1 MRVIL
6 LSLLL
11 IALAACTE
19 DREKQA
25 MRFYGSLRTFG
36 TLFLEYKKDAQAS
49 GLAEDQWLPNNLNDF
64 ISSGYISS
72 DDFKKLTKGFKIEY
86 LRPKD
91 ISDKSPIL
99 VIEAGDWHGDVFADG
114 SYQTLKVV
122 PFKR

>member
-1 MRVIL
+1 MRIIL
-6 LSLLL
+6 LGLLF

-49 GLAEDQWLPNNLNDF
+49 GLPEDHWLPNDLNDF
-64 ISSGYISS
+64 ISSGYIST

-86 LRPKD
+86 FRPKD

-99 VIEAGDWHGDVFADG
+99 MIEVEDWHGDVFTDG
-114 SYQTLKVV
+114 SYKTLKAV

>member
-1 MRVIL
+1 MRVVL
-6 LSLLL
+6 FSLLL
-11 IALAACTE
+11 IALAACAE

-49 GLAEDQWLPNNLNDF
+49 GLPEDQWLPSNLNDF
-64 ISSGYISS
+64 ISSGYISI
-72 DDFKKLTKGFKIEY
+72 DDFQKLTKGFKIEY

-91 ISDKSPIL
+91 SSDKSPIL
-99 VIEAGDWHGDVFADG
+99 VIEVEDWHGDVFADG
-114 SYQTLKVV
+114 SYKTLKAV